1 MTIPELEEFFLSI
14 GEPKYRA
21 RQLFSAFSAG
31 KQLSEITNFSASLR
45 ARLADCAEYRM
56 PAIETK
62 QVSHED
68 GTVKY
73 LFRLPDGEHIESVL
87 MRYEHGNTVCV
98 SSQVG
103 CRMGCAF
110 CASTIGGKVRDLTAS
125 EICGQ
130 VAAAG
135 RDCGERIGG
144 VVMMGI
150 GEPLDNLPNVLR
162 FLRLVNDPAGLNIGY
177 RHISLSTCGVA
188 DKIPEL
194 KQANLPITL
203 SISLHAS
210 SDRARSAIMPINRK
224 FPLDTLLSACRD
236 YYDATMRRI
245 SFEYTMIEEKNDRPE
260 DAARLCTLLRRY
272 FPAGTPLHVNLI
284 RLNPVT
290 ERGFRPPDDRRA
302 FAFRQELERLGI
314 NATVRRRLGRDIDA
328 ACGQLRRNR
337 ESPQGTE
344 PSEDA

>member
-1 MTIPELEEFFLSI
+1 MPE
-14 GEPKYRA
+14 
-21 RQLFSAFSAG
+21 
-31 KQLSEITNFSASLR
+31 
-45 ARLADCAEYRM
+45 
-56 PAIETK
+56 IELK
-62 QVSHED
+62 QVSRGD

-73 LFRLPDGEHIESVL
+73 LFRLADGEHVESVL
-87 MRYEHGNTVCV
+87 MRYEHGNTICV

-103 CRMGCAF
+103 CRMGCVF
-110 CASTIGGKVRDLTAS
+110 CASTIGGKIRDLTAS
-125 EICGQ
+125 EIYGQ

-135 RDCGERIGG
+135 HDSGERIGG
-144 VVMMGI
+144 IVMMGI

-162 FLRLVNDPAGLNIGY
+162 FLRLVNDPAGLGVGY

-203 SISLHAS
+203 SISLHAA
-210 SDRARSAIMPINRK
+210 SDRERSAIMPVNRK

-236 YYDATMRRI
+236 YYDATTRRI

-272 FPAGTPLHVNLI
+272 FPVGVPLHVNLI
-284 RLNPVT
+284 RLNPVA

-314 NATVRRRLGRDIDA
+314 NATVRRRLGQDIDA
-328 ACGQLRRNR
+328 ACGQLRRKR
-337 ESPQGTE
+337 EGAQRAEMPE
-344 PSEDA
+344 NE